1 MRVSIRSMTTK
12 VRALIYILPILSALF
27 LLLILNTTNPLDG
40 GPAAILVV
48 FILLYIV
55 FAGLFFVL
63 LRSGVRIASRIWAQ
77 RKTINAREW
86 RIGVRRAYYVASV
99 LAFGPVLLLAMQS
112 VGQLQLRDVLLVVA
126 LLSLAIF
133 YVIKRS

>member
-1 MRVSIRSMTTK
+1 MTTK

>member
-1 MRVSIRSMTTK
+1 MTAKIRN
-12 VRALIYILPILSALF
+12 LIYTLPVLAAVF
-27 LLLILNTTNPLDG
+27 LLLILNATNPLDG
-40 GPAAILVV
+40 GPTVILIV

-55 FAGLFFVL
+55 CAGIFFIL
-63 LRSGVRIASRIWAQ
+63 LHTGVRIASRLWAR
-77 RKTINAREW
+77 RKSINAREW
-86 RIGVRRAYYVASV
+86 RIGVRRAYYIASI

-112 VGQLQLRDVLLVVA
+112 VGQLQFRDVLLVIT

>member
-1 MRVSIRSMTTK
+1 MTAK
-12 VRALIYILPILSALF
+12 IHNLIYILPVLAIIF
-27 LLLILNTTNPLDG
+27 LLLILNSTNPLDG
-40 GPAAILVV
+40 GPVVILLV

-55 FAGLFFVL
+55 CAGLFFVL
-63 LRSGVRIASRIWAQ
+63 LNSGLRMASKLWAR
-77 RKTINAREW
+77 RKSINAREW
-86 RIGVRRAYYVASV
+86 RIGVRRAYYIASV

-112 VGQLQLRDVLLVVA
+112 VGQLQFRDVLLVFV